1 METTKQPIGLSNQLE
16 ALNFKALL
24 SDNSINL
31 NRNRKHI
38 KSTTRGNFREQ
49 ILRKVQNRISPET
62 IQEDSKI
69 PLTCQ
74 FQLFQTAM
82 KHLLIS
88 GQFMGL
94 NPVSR
99 ISDHNPTKI
108 RFTVFSWK
116 FVYGVIIGIAQACA
130 TVLCFCK
137 LLKDSV
143 NIVALAYFAFYL
155 STGCNTFI
163 FLRVASK
170 WPTLIKH
177 VYETQLDSYIDV
189 KVKNKCFAAYIIFFS
204 MSMTEHMLSLLS
216 RFVITMDC
224 LPKGSDLFESYIIR
238 NFPWL
243 FEFDVP
249 YYLPVGIILQF
260 LTLVSTINWSYSDLF
275 IVCMSIYLTSILKQ
289 INKKIEMAGN
299 SNHLPIPFWRT
310 LREDYTRATRLVR
323 SFDDTI
329 SSVIFLSFASN
340 LFFICLQLYNILS
353 NGVTSKYNLLKEMCP
368 NYPSG
373 PLGGYEQIMYLLF
386 SLSFLLG
393 RSLVVSL
400 VAAKVHS
407 ASMVPASALYNI
419 PRNMYC
425 SEIQR
430 FLDQVHGDKVAL
442 SGLRFFYV
450 TRSLV
455 LSVAGTIVTYELVL
469 LQFSNED

>member
-1 METTKQPIGLSNQLE
+1 MVWKRIPIQYCTAKANYCEFHAGLRHLMRLARWAGFFPVQGLSQTNPDDVRFEFRSLY
-16 ALNFKALL
+16 ALYHA
-24 SDNSINL
+24 ITV
-31 NRNRKHI
+31 I
-38 KSTTRGNFREQ
+38 G
-49 ILRKVQNRISPET
+49 
-62 IQEDSKI
+62 
-69 PLTCQ
+69 
-74 FQLFQTAM
+74 QTVM
-82 KHLLIS
+82 TFL
-88 GQFMGL
+88 
-94 NPVSR
+94 
-99 ISDHNPTKI
+99 
-108 RFTVFSWK
+108 
-116 FVYGVIIGIAQACA
+116 
-130 TVLCFCK
+130 
-137 LLKDSV
+137 
-143 NIVALAYFAFYL
+143 AFYSFVDSNVSL
-155 STGCNTFI
+155 S
-163 FLRVASK
+163 VVS
-170 WPTLIKH
+170 
-177 VYETQLDSYIDV
+177 
-189 KVKNKCFAAYIIFFS
+189 
-204 MSMTEHMLSLLS
+204 EHMLSLLS
-216 RFVITMDC
+216 KFVITMDC

-249 YYLPVGIILQF
+249 YYLPIGVILQF